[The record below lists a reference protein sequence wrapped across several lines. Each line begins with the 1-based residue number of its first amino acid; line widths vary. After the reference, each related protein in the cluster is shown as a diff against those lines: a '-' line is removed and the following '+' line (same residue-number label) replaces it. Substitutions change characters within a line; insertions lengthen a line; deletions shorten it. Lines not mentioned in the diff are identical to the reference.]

1 MSYQCGFSPK
11 LIGPCDES
19 NGVRVAFG
27 RIGEDTGKGRQIVIS
42 RRFCLFLE
50 DVPHL
55 LPITLAERGSPR
67 PLKPY
72 PCTRAIQVLGLY
84 PLRASAC
91 R

>member
-1 MSYQCGFSPK
+1 
-11 LIGPCDES
+11 
-19 NGVRVAFG
+19 
-27 RIGEDTGKGRQIVIS
+27 VIS